1 MAGLT
6 KAQKAEKAAAEA
18 RAKALAVAGVTRS
31 SSPLCPGTSR
41 PRFWRRLRPHWS
53 RRRAAANGDD
63 DGPELVTMIRDAD
76 LYDGPHEAQVHPDE
90 VDNYRVGGW
99 RRRKC

>member
-18 RAKALAVAGVTRS
+18 RAKALAVAGVTEEQ
-31 SSPLCPGTSR
+31 
-41 PRFWRRLRPHWS
+41 F
-53 RRRAAANGDD
+53 AALSGDEQAKILATAETALVPPKGGANGDD

-99 RRRKC
+99 EEA